1 MCHMWQKKK
10 RYMKPGDPLAGSIF
24 LGRSQISQIPLH
36 INFCTWIS
44 NLAERC
50 VKTHAVRQLL
60 GYTSK
65 EAQSISYYFQSQL

>member
-1 MCHMWQKKK
+1 
-10 RYMKPGDPLAGSIF
+10 MKPEETLWLVYGLKVF
-24 LGRSQISQIPLH
+24 LGRSQIFKISPQIR
-36 INFCTWIS
+36 FCTWIP

-50 VKTHAVRQLL
+50 VKTHAARQLL